1 MLSLDFV
8 IAIKELML
16 RFIFWI
22 LVGLLFIWRR
32 VSECSIEENVEVS
45 PLSSNSGPF
54 VVELDDAVRRWSTN
68 NTFHYAVV
76 GDNYAAS
83 AVSTFLDSNYEYIR
97 QYTFVTPSLKEYAVC
112 SSFVLSTRFL

>member
-1 MLSLDFV
+1 
-8 IAIKELML
+8 ML

-32 VSECSIEENVEVS
+32 VSECSIEENLEVS
-45 PLSSNSGPF
+45 PLSSNTGPF

-68 NTFHYAVV
+68 NIFHYAVV

-83 AVSTFLDSNYEYIR
+83 AVSTFLDSNYEYIH
-97 QYTFVTPSLKEYAVC
+97 QYTFVTPSLNEYAVS